1 MYASEGCIQ
10 KKSKKKKK
18 KKKPKKK
25 KKKKPKKPTS
35 SISDHSVVKSF
46 QTQYGVEVALK
57 HLFDL

>member
-18 KKKPKKK
+18 K
-25 KKKKPKKPTS
+25 PKKPAS

-57 HLFDL
+57 HLFDLWATFT